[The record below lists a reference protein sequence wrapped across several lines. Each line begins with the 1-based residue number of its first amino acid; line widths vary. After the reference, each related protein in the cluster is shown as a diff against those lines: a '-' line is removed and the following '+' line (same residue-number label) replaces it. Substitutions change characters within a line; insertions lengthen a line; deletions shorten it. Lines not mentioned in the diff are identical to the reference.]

1 MVLEQVLEARFAYK
15 KGYAFLLGLVY
26 TIIGVISARL
36 VFASST
42 GIMSVAFT
50 SILLIPSLA
59 ELLRIEAGE
68 ALQESQFSIKRLYKD
83 HSDIFYMY
91 IAMFLGIFV
100 AYSIVTLLIPEAT
113 LGSLFSHQLKAAGLR
128 GYATANA
135 QLMTIIFNNLLIFAV
150 AFVLSFIYGAG
161 AVLFLVWNASV
172 WGVVFSLFVRKA
184 ATFAGE
190 DPVVAFARE
199 VVPFIP
205 HMVTEGIAY
214 IGAAIIGG
222 IVSKAMMQEELF
234 SQRFN
239 VIVKDALFFLIVG
252 IVVVVIA
259 GIIEVLWFARL

>member
-1 MVLEQVLEARFAYK
+1 MVLEQILNARFVYK
-15 KGYAFLLGLVY
+15 KQYAFLLGLVY
-26 TIIGVISARL
+26 TIIGIVSARL
-36 VFASST
+36 VFAAST
-42 GIMSVAFT
+42 GLMSVAFT

-59 ELLRIEAGE
+59 ELLRIEAGQ
-68 ALQESQFSIKRLYKD
+68 ALHESKFSIKRLYRD
-83 HSDIFYMY
+83 HSDIFMMY
-91 IAMFLGIFV
+91 VAMFLGIFV
-100 AYSIVTLLIPEAT
+100 AYSISTLLIPEAS
-113 LGSLFSHQLKAAGLR
+113 LSQLFSHQLKAAGLR

-135 QLMTIIFNNLLIFAV
+135 QLMSIIFNNLLIFAV

-222 IVSKAMMQEELF
+222 IVSKAMLQQKMF
-234 SQRFN
+234 SRKFN
-239 VIVKDALFFLIVG
+239 LIVKDALFFLVFG
-252 IVVVVIA
+252 IVVVIIA
-259 GIIEVLWFARL
+259 GMIEVLWFAGL